1 MNFLERLD
9 ALMAA
14 QHLNKST
21 LSQLSGVPYTTI
33 DGLYK
38 KGYENAK
45 LTTLRKLSTAL
56 GVSLNDLVG
65 ESGSSGDPQLSPE
78 ALTVAKNFDS
88 LPQAGRRIVTVVI
101 DELRREEKAQRLAEK
116 PAMRIIPLL
125 GNSFAAGPGEPDF
138 GNLWEDYEVPADSPA
153 EFAIR
158 ISGDSMEPHL
168 PDGSVALCR
177 KSLPRDGEVGAF
189 LIDGEYLCK
198 QMCFDITGTLHL
210 FSLNRDRRDMDRHI
224 PRDEIDRQVM
234 CFGTVIMRRHIPLPV
249 D

>member
-45 LTTLRKLSTAL
+45 LTTLRKLAGAL

-65 ESGSSGDPQLSPE
+65 ESGGKSDAQLSPE
-78 ALTVAKNFDS
+78 ALTVAKNYDC
-88 LPQAGRRIVTVVI
+88 LPQSGRRLITVMI
-101 DELRREEKAQRLAEK
+101 DELRREDRAAQRRTEK
-116 PAMRIIPLL
+116 PPQRIIPLL

-138 GNLWEDYEVPADSPA
+138 GNLWEDYEVPDDSPA

-158 ISGDSMEPHL
+158 ITGDSMEPYL
-168 PDGSVALCR
+168 PDGSIALCR

-198 QMCFDITGTLHL
+198 QMCFDVTGTLHL
-210 FSLNRDRRDMDRHI
+210 FSLNRERRDMDRHI
-224 PRDEIDRQVM
+224 PRDEIDRQIM
-234 CFGTVIMRRHIPLPV
+234 CFGTVILRRLSLPA